1 MVKVIVLAWYVLN
14 AMMSWVAESNH
25 AYYEKPAVTDA
36 RYVNIALAIAE
47 VALDPNQEPLFDN
60 DEGRLQTALVLAS
73 IASHESK
80 FVANVVNCRT
90 SGDHGLAWGPWQT
103 HSGKVRTCGDLKTAA
118 SIALGMAR
126 HSILVCKAQGY
137 PLLEQLSVYT
147 NGHCTRSSFSR
158 ARMGRGL
165 AWYEKNKFD
174 LIEVVMEEEDDEQYT
189 SEYSQQDR

>member
-14 AMMSWVAESNH
+14 AMMTWVPESNH
-25 AYYEKPAVTDA
+25 SYYEKPAVTDA
-36 RYVNIALAIAE
+36 RYINIALAIAE
-47 VALDPNQEPLFDN
+47 VALDPNQEPFFDGE
-60 DEGRLQTALVLAS
+60 DGRLRTALVLAS

-80 FVANVVNCRT
+80 FVADVVNCRR

-103 HSGKVRTCGDLKTAA
+103 HSGKAKTCGDLKEAV

-147 NGHCTRSSFSR
+147 NGHCTRSSSSR
-158 ARMGRGL
+158 DRMGRGL
-165 AWYEKNKFD
+165 AWFDKNKFD
-174 LIEVVMEEEDDEQYT
+174 IVEMVSEEDDEQYT
-189 SEYSQQDR
+189 PEYSQQDW